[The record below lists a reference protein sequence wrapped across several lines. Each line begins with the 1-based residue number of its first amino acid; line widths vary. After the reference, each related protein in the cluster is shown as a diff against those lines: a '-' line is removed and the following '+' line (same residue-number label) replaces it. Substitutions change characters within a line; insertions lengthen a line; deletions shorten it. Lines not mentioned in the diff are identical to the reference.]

1 MIHSPDVLSGILSRA
16 FGVELKN
23 GRLIALEDSGFVL
36 TLDYVIKMLSI
47 NERYHCGIPVI
58 IEGETGVGKTAL
70 LEMLSILWN
79 QSHLSEWNK
88 KINVI
93 IEFFSVK
100 LKAIQV
106 HTYANYVVSS

>member
-1 MIHSPDVLSGILSRA
+1 MDVKLKDNRLS
-16 FGVELKN
+16 
-23 GRLIALEDSGFVL
+23 ALDDLGYVL

-47 NERYHCGIPVI
+47 NERYHCGVPVI

-88 KINVI
+88 KINEI
-93 IEFFSVK
+93 FFFFNDK
-100 LKAIQV
+100 LNAIRV
-106 HTYANYVVSS
+106 HTYPKYEVNS